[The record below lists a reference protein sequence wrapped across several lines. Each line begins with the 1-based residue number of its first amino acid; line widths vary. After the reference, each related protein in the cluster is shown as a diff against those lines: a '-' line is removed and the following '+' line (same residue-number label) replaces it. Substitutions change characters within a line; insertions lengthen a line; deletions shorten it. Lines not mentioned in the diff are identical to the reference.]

1 MTNQATFLLGNA
13 PCSWGTIENTGAGV
27 PYPRMLDELAEA
39 GFVGTELG
47 DWGYM
52 PTDPE
57 ALKEELARRGLGLIG
72 SWVTVRLADAAFHRA
87 GLERA
92 LSVARLLREVGGER
106 AIVNLGDDHGSARH
120 RALRAGRIRPEDG
133 LDEAGW
139 RTFAEGAMMIANA
152 VREETG
158 LRTTL
163 HPHGATWVE
172 TPQEIET
179 FLARTDPE
187 VIGICFDTGHYALGG
202 GDPVRGVRECGERI
216 WLVHFKDFAPE
227 VLERAK
233 AEAWDY
239 REMVGAGVFCEL
251 GRGSVDFPGVLEAL
265 GETGYQGWIVVE
277 QDVLPGL
284 GTPKASAERNRA
296 YLASIGL

>member
-1 MTNQATFLLGNA
+1 MTPPFRLGNA

-27 PYPRMLDELAEA
+27 PYPQMLDELAEA
-39 GFVGTELG
+39 GFTGTELG

-57 ALKEELARRGLGLIG
+57 KLKEELTRRQLGLIG
-72 SWVTVRLADAAFHRA
+72 SWVTVRLADASFHRQ
-87 GLERA
+87 GRERA
-92 LSVARLLREVGGER
+92 LKVARLLREVGGER
-106 AIVNLGDDHGSARH
+106 AVINLGDDHGSARH
-120 RALRAGRIRPEDG
+120 RSLRAGRITVADG

-139 RTFAEGAMMIANA
+139 RTFTAGAEKIARA
-152 VREETG
+152 VRDETG

-187 VIGICFDTGHYALGG
+187 VIGVCFDTGHYALGG
-202 GDPVRGVRECGERI
+202 GDPVRGVLEYGERI
-216 WLVHFKDFAPE
+216 WLVHFKDFRPS
-227 VLERAK
+227 VLAEAK
-233 AEAWDY
+233 AENWSY
-239 REMVGAGVFCEL
+239 RDMVGAGVFSEL
-251 GRGSVDFPGVLEAL
+251 GRGSVDFPAVLAAL
-265 GETGYQGWIVVE
+265 REIGYQGWIVVE

-284 GTPKASAERNRA
+284 GTPQASAERNRA
-296 YLASIGL
+296 YLEGIGL